1 MKNSSLRRKAINT
14 FVHLIKINPVC
25 KKYLLL
31 FLFFVSGFVQAQ
43 KLKKEDKLL
52 LANLQHHI
60 QFLADDRLEGRRT
73 GTPGRVI
80 LVLYVVARSRRTVV
94 LGRPRCRSL
103 RMRQRKSATRWT
115 WVICRATHH
124 GECTPA
130 SAAGNSATAARRRSC
145 PHRSNTS
152 SMTPTAGSSGFTS
165 GVQVSGRHTGA
176 RLNRAAR

>member
-73 GTPGRVI
+73 GTAGEQKAAAYIADQFKQIGLQPKG
-80 LVLYVVARSRRTVV
+80 
-94 LGRPRCRSL
+94 
-103 RMRQRKSATRWT
+103 SADYYQSFEINEGKQIDPSTY
-115 WVICRATHH
+115 
-124 GECTPA
+124 
-130 SAAGNSATAARRRSC
+130 
-145 PHRSNTS
+145 
-152 SMTPTAGSSGFTS
+152 
-165 GVQVSGRHTGA
+165 
-176 RLNRAAR
+176 